1 MEGVPPEAAPEKVVA
16 VGRWIPSPILF
27 WCSGPEK
34 KGNWECFRKV
44 VPQSN
49 DSSLDQE
56 LSHSL
61 RKVRINKTSLELVTY
76 HQSIGFN
83 DR

>member
-34 KGNWECFRKV
+34 KMEIGNVFAKLY
-44 VPQSN
+44 QSN

-56 LSHSL
+56 PSHSL